1 MSLEKSLPQDHSIPL
16 TEARQMINR
25 FRSALPTIFQ
35 PAYIAALPFSET
47 FNKTAF
53 ETLCQQ
59 AGSVAIRAYYGLD
72 DNRQIRLIFVPVYE
86 EGSLT
91 HASVTSQPAIFEFGQ
106 RCPPICGG
114 SDPVNPN
121 P

>member
-1 MSLEKSLPQDHSIPL
+1 MSLKNSLPQDHSITL
-16 TEARQMINR
+16 DDARQMVNR
-25 FRSALPTIFQ
+25 FRTALPSIFQ

-59 AGSVAIRAYYGLD
+59 AGSVAVRAYYGLD
-72 DNRQIRLIFVPVYE
+72 ENRQIRLIFVPVFE
-86 EGSLT
+86 EGTFSHT
-91 HASVTSQPAIFEFGQ
+91 AVTSQPAIFEFGQ
-106 RCPPICGG
+106 RCPPICAG